1 MPFGGKNVP
10 RDGHFGELDDQ
21 KYGLA
26 RKCQRILNG
35 SLDFSAGLGTK
46 KRALQNDWVFRTTT
60 AFIIRSFLGGSRFQ
74 RLVGMIKLYV
84 SRWRRVQGLLALVS
98 RSALDP
104 AWTDARCLRAIGAG
118 PSIGRPAGPMWSPC
132 RSIGTRCCRT
142 KNSHAYLMRG
152 D

>member
-1 MPFGGKNVP
+1 VPFGGKNVP

-26 RKCQRILNG
+26 RKCQRILND
-35 SLDFSAGLGTK
+35 SLDFSAGPRHEKARVTK
-46 KRALQNDWVFRTTT
+46 RLVFRTKT

-84 SRWRRVQGLLALVS
+84 SRWRRVQGLLAPVS
-98 RSALDP
+98 RSALGP

-118 PSIGRPAGPMWSPC
+118 PSIGRPA
-132 RSIGTRCCRT
+132 
-142 KNSHAYLMRG
+142 
-152 D
+152 